1 MATPTRQ
8 LQPPANTTGGQTEN
22 RTSTYQSAKTVRT
35 TGTTAERLACD
46 AASLTETGNAFDDT
60 DDPDEFDQWESD
72 VDELVGTSRDFLRW
86 SGVNE
91 LGTITELEEVKDS
104 AERPQERESE
114 GDYREERQVSGPY
127 WTIDRMFEDL

>member
-1 MATPTRQ
+1 LANEINNREPIVLRQ
-8 LQPPANTTGGQTEN
+8 NVGQTRIKEW
-22 RTSTYQSAKTVRT
+22 K
-35 TGTTAERLACD
+35 ERLACD